1 MWTFWGYKF
10 TLQYYCMVM
19 PMAMLVKHKEV
30 LNANEETLFS
40 FLKVLFEYGASIIAT
55 VQVSLEQ

>member
-1 MWTFWGYKF
+1 
-10 TLQYYCMVM
+10 MVM

>member
-10 TLQYYCMVM
+10 TLQYYCMVYGSE
-19 PMAMLVKHKEV
+19 LVKHKEV

>member
-1 MWTFWGYKF
+1 
-10 TLQYYCMVM
+10 
-19 PMAMLVKHKEV
+19 MLVKHKEV

-40 FLKVLFEYGASIIAT
+40 FVKVLFEHGASIIAT